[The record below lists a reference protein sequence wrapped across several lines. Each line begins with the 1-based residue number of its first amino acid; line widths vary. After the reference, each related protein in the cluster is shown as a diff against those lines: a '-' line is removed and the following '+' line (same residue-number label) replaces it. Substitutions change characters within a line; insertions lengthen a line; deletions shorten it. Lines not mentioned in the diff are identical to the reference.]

1 MDIFSNLIPK
11 SDAYTKK
18 DNECDNKL
26 KLLHLS

>member
-26 KLLHLS
+26 KLLHIS

>member
-26 KLLHLS
+26 KLLHMS

>member
-18 DNECDNKL
+18 DNKCDNKL
-26 KLLHLS
+26 KPLHIS